1 MRMPQRDESYQ
12 YVVFKIKNR
21 VVQSLLDL
29 GSPRSLIASNLVKQ
43 FHLKLFPL
51 GNESTMISAS
61 DRALKL
67 IGKVYVPC
75 LMNGLNTT
83 QEFIVVDRLFPN
95 LILGT
100 DFFCLRIMLLLILVI
115 KLWRFW
121 TV

>member
-61 DRALKL
+61 GQALKL
-67 IGKVYVPC
+67 TGKVYVPC
-75 LMNGLNTT
+75 LMNGLNVT

-100 DFFCLRIMLLLILVI
+100 DFFGSESCCY
-115 KLWRFW
+115 
-121 TV
+121 